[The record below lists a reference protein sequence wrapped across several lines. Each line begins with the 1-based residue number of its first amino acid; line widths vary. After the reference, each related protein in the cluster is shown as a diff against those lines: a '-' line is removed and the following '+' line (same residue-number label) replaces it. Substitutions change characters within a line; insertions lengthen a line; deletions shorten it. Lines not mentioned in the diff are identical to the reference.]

1 MTSLRLAAA
10 AAALPALG
18 AAALAAPPPPIQVSP
33 KSGPQ
38 PITRNAFVGQVEA
51 RFAAADTNHNGSMDL
66 AEITA
71 ATQRELELARKLVA
85 QQLQIRFR
93 QLDTNKDGQLSPAE
107 FNAMAGPIRTVETP
121 QQLLQKLDTNHDGKV
136 SMEEYRAPEVDKF
149 NRADA
154 NHDGVVT
161 PAEAAASARK

>member
-1 MTSLRLAAA
+1 MTSLRFTAA
-10 AAALPALG
+10 AAALLAPG

-38 PITRNAFVGQVEA
+38 AITRNVFIGQVEA
-51 RFAAADTNHNGSMDL
+51 RFATMDTNHNGTADL
-66 AEITA
+66 AEMTA
-71 ATQRELELARKLVA
+71 QQQRELDMARKLVA
-85 QQLQIRFR
+85 QQLQMRFR

-121 QQLLQKLDTNHDGKV
+121 PQLLQKLDTNHDGKV
-136 SMEEYRAPEVDKF
+136 SMEEYRAPEIAKF

-161 PAEAAASARK
+161 PAEAAALVRK